1 MAGAKEIRTKIK
13 SVQSTQ
19 KITSAM
25 EMVAASKMRSAQQRM
40 QRARPYS
47 DKMRNVIAH
56 LANADP
62 EYRHPFLAERDIKRV
77 GFIVITSDRGLCG
90 GLNANLFRKL
100 LPQLARCNEMRLET
114 EVCAIGNKGLQF
126 LSRLNTNLVAHVTHL
141 GDTPHIADLLGSIKV
156 MLDSY
161 REGNLDQIVLVY
173 NRFINTMTQ
182 EPRVET
188 LLPLPPVEVGIH
200 DKPGEVDSPAHGWD
214 YTYEPDA
221 AEVLDQLLQRYVE
234 SLVYQAVVDN
244 IASEQAARM
253 VAMKSASDN
262 AESLIDELQLVYNK
276 ARQAA
281 ITTELTEIVS
291 GAAAV

>member
-1 MAGAKEIRTKIK
+1 MSGAKEIRTKIR

-40 QRARPYS
+40 QKARPYS
-47 DKMRNVIAH
+47 DKIRNVIAH
-56 LANADP
+56 LAKADP
-62 EYRHPFLAERDIKRV
+62 EYRHPFLAEREVRRV
-77 GFIVITSDRGLCG
+77 GYIVITSDRGLCG
-90 GLNANLFRKL
+90 GLNSNLFRRL
-100 LPQLARCNEMRLET
+100 LPGLADAQRQGLEID
-114 EVCAIGNKGLQF
+114 VCAIGNKGVQF
-126 LSRLNTNLVAHVTHL
+126 FSRLKSNLVAEVTHI
-141 GDTPHIADLLGSIKV
+141 GDVPRINDLLGAIKV
-156 MLDSY
+156 MLDGY
-161 REGNLDQIVLVY
+161 RSGSLDQIVLVY
-173 NRFINTMTQ
+173 NRFINTMSQ
-182 EPRVET
+182 EPRIEA
-188 LLPLPPVEVGIH
+188 LLPLPPVE
-200 DKPGEVDSPAHGWD
+200 DDPGLGDQTYGWD
-214 YTYEPDA
+214 YLYEPDA
-221 AEVLDQLLQRYVE
+221 AEVLDYLLERYVE
-234 SLVYQAVVDN
+234 SLIYQAVVDN